1 LEVVMSDEP
10 DSPDKVALEL
20 RKLRWELSFWAR
32 AAAVAVPIAAFVV
45 AAAQTYI
52 AVEDSKSKDL
62 LALRDLEL
70 KRIESGE
77 KLVEFTSA
85 QTALLLSTDLE
96 KRTQALTYAST
107 LLPPQQACMVI
118 NAVIIASPG
127 HADFIAPAQH
137 IRALIVKQHPEL
149 MALTECTNDAIF
161 DIQNEISI
169 AVAQA
174 RQESQSPEYLP
185 AVTPVVAPAPPPP
198 APAPVPTAPVPTP
211 SASAGPKAEP
221 PAPPVKAAPPPTAAA
236 APLCAR
242 PGDTA
247 ALPLVVYYQIVQ
259 ANDRDSAARIGF
271 EMPAEFPSAGIEL
284 VASTKPAAQ
293 APQVRYYRTEQKS
306 AAEWLAC
313 MLTAA
318 YAKVTGGKPR
328 ASGNDAKFEAV
339 PLASRYK
346 GLPAHRAEVWFP
358 AITQSN

>member
-1 LEVVMSDEP
+1 MSDEP
-10 DSPDKVALEL
+10 DSSDKVALEL

-52 AVEDSKSKDL
+52 AVQDSKSKDL

-85 QTALLLSTDLE
+85 QTELLLSTDLE

-149 MALTECTNDAIF
+149 LAPTECTDDAIF
-161 DIQNEISI
+161 DTQNEISI

-174 RQESQSPEYLP
+174 KQESQSPEYLP
-185 AVTPVVAPAPPPP
+185 AVAPVAAPPPP
-198 APAPVPTAPVPTP
+198 APAPVPTAVPSPVPTAP
-211 SASAGPKAEP
+211 APAPQVKAAAAPKAVP
-221 PAPPVKAAPPPTAAA
+221 TAPPPTAAA

-247 ALPLVVYYQIVQ
+247 TLPLVVYYQIVQ

-284 VASTKPAAQ
+284 VAATAPARQ
-293 APQVRYYRTEQKS
+293 TPQVRYYRAEQKS

-313 MLTAA
+313 MLTEA
-318 YAKVTGGKPR
+318 YAKVTGSKPR
-328 ASGNDAKFEAV
+328 VNGTDANFAVV
-339 PLASRYK
+339 PLAGRYK

-358 AITQSN
+358 AIKQSN

>member
-1 LEVVMSDEP
+1 MSDEP
-10 DSPDKVALEL
+10 EGPDKVALEL

-52 AVEDSKSKDL
+52 AVQDSKSKDL

-77 KLVEFTSA
+77 KLVEFTNA
-85 QTALLLSTDLE
+85 QTELLLSTDLE

-149 MALTECTNDAIF
+149 LAPTECTDDAIF
-161 DIQNEISI
+161 DTQNEIAI

-174 RQESQSPEYLP
+174 KQESQSPEYLS
-185 AVTPVVAPAPPPP
+185 AVASVPAPAPPPPP
-198 APAPVPTAPVPTP
+198 APAPVPTAPASTPQAMAPSAPKAVPT
-211 SASAGPKAEP
+211 
-221 PAPPVKAAPPPTAAA
+221 APRVTAAA
-236 APLCAR
+236 PPLCAR

-247 ALPLVVYYQIVQ
+247 TLPLVVYYQIVQ
-259 ANDRDSAARIGF
+259 ANDRDAAARIGF

-293 APQVRYYRTEQKS
+293 TPQVRYYRPEQKS

-313 MLTAA
+313 LLTAA

-328 ASGNDAKFEAV
+328 ANGTDAKFEVV
-339 PLASRYK
+339 PLAGRYK

-358 AITQSN
+358 AIAQSN

>member
-1 LEVVMSDEP
+1 MSDEP
-10 DSPDKVALEL
+10 DSPDKVVLEL

-52 AVEDSKSKDL
+52 AVQDSKSKDL

-77 KLVEFTSA
+77 KLVEFTNA
-85 QTALLLSTDLE
+85 QTELLLSTDLE

-149 MALTECTNDAIF
+149 LALTECTDDAIF
-161 DIQNEISI
+161 DTQNEISI

-174 RQESQSPEYLP
+174 KQESQSAEYLP
-185 AVTPVVAPAPPPP
+185 AVAPGPAPPPP
-198 APAPVPTAPVPTP
+198 PPAPPPMPTAAPSPVPTAPAPTP
-211 SASAGPKAEP
+211 QVMASAAPKPARA
-221 PAPPVKAAPPPTAAA
+221 APPVIAAA
-236 APLCAR
+236 APACPR

-247 ALPLVVYYQIVQ
+247 TLPLVVYYQIVQ
-259 ANDRDSAARIGF
+259 ADDRPAASRIGF
-271 EMPAEFPSAGIEL
+271 EMPTEFPSAGIEL
-284 VASTKPAAQ
+284 VPATTPARQ
-293 APQVRYYRTEQKS
+293 TPQVRYYRAEQKS

-313 MLTAA
+313 MLTEA
-318 YAKVTGGKPR
+318 YAKVTGSKPR
-328 ASGNDAKFEAV
+328 VNGNDANFAVV
-339 PLASRYK
+339 PLAGRYK

-358 AITQSN
+358 AIKQSN

>member
-1 LEVVMSDEP
+1 MSDEP
-10 DSPDKVALEL
+10 EGSDKVALEL

-52 AVEDSKSKDL
+52 AVQDSKSKDL

-77 KLVEFTSA
+77 KLVEFTTA
-85 QTALLLSTDLE
+85 QTELLLSADIE

-107 LLPPQQACMVI
+107 LLPPQQACTVI

-149 MALTECTNDAIF
+149 LGLTECTNDGIF
-161 DIQNEISI
+161 DTQNEIAI

-174 RQESQSPEYLP
+174 KQASQTPDYLP
-185 AVTPVVAPAPPPP
+185 AAAAVPAPAPAPAPP
-198 APAPVPTAPVPTP
+198 APAPNAL
-211 SASAGPKAEP
+211 ASAPKAWAP
-221 PAPPVKAAPPPTAAA
+221 APAAPPVTVTAVAPP
-236 APLCAR
+236 CAR

-247 ALPLVVYYQIVQ
+247 TLPLVVYYQIVQ
-259 ANDRDSAARIGF
+259 ANDREPASRIGF

-293 APQVRYYRTEQKS
+293 APQVRYYRPEQKS

-318 YAKVTGGKPR
+318 YAKVTGSKLR
-328 ASGNDAKFEAV
+328 VNGNDAKFEVV
-339 PLASRYK
+339 PLAGRYK

>member
-1 LEVVMSDEP
+1 MSDEP
-10 DSPDKVALEL
+10 DSPDKVVLEL

-52 AVEDSKSKDL
+52 AVQDSKSKDL

-77 KLVEFTSA
+77 KLVEFTNA
-85 QTALLLSTDLE
+85 QTELLLSTDLE

-149 MALTECTNDAIF
+149 LTLTECTDDAIF
-161 DIQNEISI
+161 DTQNEISI

-174 RQESQSPEYLP
+174 KQESLSSDYLP
-185 AVTPVVAPAPPPP
+185 AVAPVPPPP
-198 APAPVPTAPVPTP
+198 APAPTAPAPTP
-211 SASAGPKAEP
+211 QVMAPAAPKPARA
-221 PAPPVKAAPPPTAAA
+221 APPVTAAA
-236 APLCAR
+236 APACPR
-242 PGDTA
+242 PGDTTT
-247 ALPLVVYYQIVQ
+247 LPLVVYYQIVQ
-259 ANDRDSAARIGF
+259 ANDRPVASRIGF

-284 VASTKPAAQ
+284 VAATTPARQ
-293 APQVRYYRTEQKS
+293 TPQVRYYRAEQKS

-313 MLTAA
+313 MLTEA
-318 YAKVTGGKPR
+318 YAKVTGSQPR
-328 ASGNDAKFEAV
+328 VNGNAANFEVV
-339 PLASRYK
+339 PLAGRYK

-358 AITQSN
+358 AIKQSN

>member
-1 LEVVMSDEP
+1 MSDEP
-10 DSPDKVALEL
+10 EGSDKVALEL

-52 AVEDSKSKDL
+52 AVQDSKSKDL

-77 KLVEFTSA
+77 KLVEFTTA
-85 QTALLLSTDLE
+85 QTELLLSADIE
-96 KRTQALTYAST
+96 KRTPALTYAST
-107 LLPPQQACMVI
+107 LLPPQQACTVI

-149 MALTECTNDAIF
+149 LALTERTDDGIF
-161 DIQNEISI
+161 DTQNDIAI

-174 RQESQSPEYLP
+174 KQASQSPAYLP
-185 AVTPVVAPAPPPP
+185 AAAAVVAPAPPPP
-198 APAPVPTAPVPTP
+198 APAPAPTP
-211 SASAGPKAEP
+211 SATGPKAT
-221 PAPPVKAAPPPTAAA
+221 PPVPAAPTVTAAA
-236 APLCAR
+236 ASPCAR
-242 PGDTA
+242 PGESAT
-247 ALPLVVYYQIVQ
+247 LPLVVYYQIVQ
-259 ANDRDSAARIGF
+259 ANDREPAARIGF

-293 APQVRYYRTEQKS
+293 TPQVRYYRPEQKS

-318 YAKVTGGKPR
+318 YAKVTGSKPR
-328 ASGNDAKFEAV
+328 VNGNDAKFEVV
-339 PLASRYK
+339 PLAGRYK

-358 AITQSN
+358 AIAQPN

>member
-1 LEVVMSDEP
+1 MPDEP
-10 DSPDKVALEL
+10 EGSDPEGSDKVALEL

-52 AVEDSKSKDL
+52 AVQDSRSKDL

-77 KLVEFTSA
+77 KLVEFTTA
-85 QTALLLSTDLE
+85 QTELLLSADIE

-107 LLPPQQACMVI
+107 LLPPQQACTVI

-127 HADFIAPAQH
+127 HADFIAPAQR

-149 MALTECTNDAIF
+149 LGLTECTSDAIF
-161 DIQNEISI
+161 DTQNDIAI

-174 RQESQSPEYLP
+174 RQASQSPEYLP
-185 AVTPVVAPAPPPP
+185 AVTAAVTPTPAPPP
-198 APAPVPTAPVPTP
+198 APAPTPSATGPKAPPPAPTAPPV
-211 SASAGPKAEP
+211 SASASLP
-221 PAPPVKAAPPPTAAA
+221 
-236 APLCAR
+236 CAR

-247 ALPLVVYYQIVQ
+247 SLPLVVYYQIVQ

-293 APQVRYYRTEQKS
+293 TPQVRYYRPEQKG

-318 YAKVTGGKPR
+318 YAKITGSKPR
-328 ASGNDAKFEAV
+328 VSGNDAKFEVV
-339 PLASRYK
+339 PLAGRYK
-346 GLPAHRAEVWFP
+346 DLPAHRAEVWFP

>member
-1 LEVVMSDEP
+1 MSDEP
-10 DSPDKVALEL
+10 DGSDKVALEL

-52 AVEDSKSKDL
+52 AVQDSKSKDL

-77 KLVEFTSA
+77 KLVEFTNA
-85 QTALLLSTDLE
+85 ETELLLSTDLE

-137 IRALIVKQHPEL
+137 IRTLIVQKHPEL
-149 MALTECTNDAIF
+149 SAPVECTDDGIF
-161 DIQNEISI
+161 DTQNDIAI

-174 RQESQSPEYLP
+174 KEAAQSPDYLP
-185 AVTPVVAPAPPPP
+185 AATTAAAPTPAPTAPTVQSLLPKAAPAP
-198 APAPVPTAPVPTP
+198 
-211 SASAGPKAEP
+211 S
-221 PAPPVKAAPPPTAAA
+221 PPPTPAATPA
-236 APLCAR
+236 CPR
-242 PGDTA
+242 PGDA
-247 ALPLVVYYQIVQ
+247 ATLPLVVYYQIVQ
-259 ANDRDSAARIGF
+259 ANDRATASRIGF
-271 EMPAEFPSAGIEL
+271 EMPADFPSAGIEL
-284 VASTKPAAQ
+284 VASPTPAKQ
-293 APQVRYYRTEQKS
+293 TPQVRYYRPEQKS

-313 MLTAA
+313 MLTDA

-328 ASGNDAKFEAV
+328 AGGNDAKFEVV
-339 PLASRYK
+339 PLAGRYK
-346 GLPAHRAEVWFP
+346 NLPAHRAEVWFP
-358 AITQSN
+358 AITPPS